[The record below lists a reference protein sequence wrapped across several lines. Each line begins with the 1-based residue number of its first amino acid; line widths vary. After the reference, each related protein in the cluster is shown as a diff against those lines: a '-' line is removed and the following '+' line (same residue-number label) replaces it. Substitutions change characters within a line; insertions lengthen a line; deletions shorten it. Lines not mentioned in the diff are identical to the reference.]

1 MSKPYI
7 FFGFVILVISYM
19 SYNELTILD
28 YFKQNEKINSSKS
41 QDCKIIP
48 SENPIE
54 TFIPLTNNLFI
65 GGSTNYKE
73 RFRNLK
79 YLNHI
84 YEKGSIIVL
93 DKNKEKI
100 FDIEIE
106 NFPKNMPISPDGMD
120 YYNGK
125 LYVINHAYLE
135 GERIEVFKVSLYPL
149 KLIYEKTFKFGDKYF
164 GKFNSITVIN
174 NDIFYVSEWL
184 TIPLPLKKNISLIEK
199 FLLKYYDFLKR
210 ALKLRFCAMIK
221 FNMKSN
227 TLEKIDNSYGIA
239 NNGITYDRENKLLY
253 LAQTFDKNIKV
264 FKLDEKGEVDKF
276 LRNIPTE
283 YGLDNLFYDN
293 KTKLL
298 YAAILGNLKISFDY
312 YDPNKNVSRDKIY
325 GGLLVYEPN
334 KSDKVVYTFLQNDF
348 MIEVTHGI
356 IEDDNIYLSSA
367 CDNGILR
374 CKKL

>member
-149 KLIYEKTFKFGDKYF
+149 KLMYEKTFKFDDKYF

-334 KSDKVVYTFLQNDF
+334 KSDKVIYTYLQNDF

>member
-149 KLIYEKTFKFGDKYF
+149 KLIYEKTFKFEDKYF

-334 KSDKVVYTFLQNDF
+334 KSDKVIYTYLQNDF

>member
-149 KLIYEKTFKFGDKYF
+149 KLIYEKTFKFDDKYF

>member
-135 GERIEVFKVSLYPL
+135 GERIEVFKVSLDPL
-149 KLIYEKTFKFGDKYF
+149 KLIYEKTFKFDDKYF

-276 LRNIPTE
+276 LRNIPSE

-334 KSDKVVYTFLQNDF
+334 KSDKVIYTYLQNDF

>member
-149 KLIYEKTFKFGDKYF
+149 KLIYEKTFKFDDKYF

-293 KTKLL
+293 KTKVL

-334 KSDKVVYTFLQNDF
+334 KSDKVIYTYLQNDF

>member
-149 KLIYEKTFKFGDKYF
+149 KLIYEKTFKFDDKYF

-239 NNGITYDRENKLLY
+239 NNGIFYDRENKLLY

-334 KSDKVVYTFLQNDF
+334 KSDKVIYTYLQNDF

>member
-149 KLIYEKTFKFGDKYF
+149 KLIYEKTFKFDDKYF

-334 KSDKVVYTFLQNDF
+334 KSDKVIYTYLQNDF

>member
-149 KLIYEKTFKFGDKYF
+149 KLIYEKTFKFDDKYF

-227 TLEKIDNSYGIA
+227 TFEKIDNSYGIA

-293 KTKLL
+293 KTKVL

-312 YDPNKNVSRDKIY
+312 YDPNKNVRRDKIY